1 MSITANNKR
10 HGSAAVALTLVALI
24 PSPLIGA
31 AEGPSAAVSKY
42 VAEAQSVALREH
54 HVQLNLDSRDIAGLA
69 TILEQIRNR
78 HVQAPLT
85 EKALVAEVFRWG
97 AVLGEIQRSHW
108 KKAYW
113 GRSRDRNRKY
123 HYSVYVPLESGD
135 WLESNEFDLVEGFIT
150 KATTDLT
157 IQQALW
163 LHILD

>member
-1 MSITANNKR
+1 MTITANNER
-10 HGSAAVALTLVALI
+10 HSRAAVALTLVALI

-31 AEGPSAAVSKY
+31 AEGPSTAVSAY

-54 HVQLNLDSRDIAGLA
+54 DVQLHLDSRDIAGLA

-78 HVQAPLT
+78 HMQVPLA
-85 EKALVAEVFRWG
+85 EKALVAEVYRWG

-108 KKAYW
+108 KRAYW

-123 HYSVYVPLESGD
+123 YYSVYVPLEGGD

-150 KATTDLT
+150 KPTTDLT
-157 IQQALW
+157 IQQTLW
-163 LHILD
+163 LHLLD